1 MADILFLL
9 VVRVFVCAVIPGALQ
24 HLVGGPVGGAQL
36 LLVLL
41 LPGGHRAGQLLHLV
55 LHNVTLTVRIKYYSA
70 QSYLQLSVLPV
81 DVLCLRLLIQS

>member
-1 MADILFLL
+1 MLRVKRGGGGGGGGEGYLEPLLEVDIFLL
-9 VVRVFVCAVIPGALQ
+9 E
-24 HLVGGPVGGAQL
+24 GPQL